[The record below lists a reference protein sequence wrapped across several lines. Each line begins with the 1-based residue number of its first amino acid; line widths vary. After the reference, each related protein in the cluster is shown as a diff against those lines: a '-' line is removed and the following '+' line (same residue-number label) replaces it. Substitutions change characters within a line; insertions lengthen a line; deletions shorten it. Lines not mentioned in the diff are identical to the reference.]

1 MFEPMANSMDYDPKS
16 DDCVYRKEWFCEIDG
31 DYCDSNIQI
40 GIMCP
45 YCKPPQ
51 EEAKQEDG

>member
-1 MFEPMANSMDYDPKS
+1 MPTPEYKS
-16 DDCVYRKEWFCEIDG
+16 ECCVYRKEWFCELDG
-31 DYCDSNIQI
+31 GYCDSNIQI

-51 EEAKQEDG
+51 EEARQKDG